1 MFALTRRQA
10 LITAALPL
18 LGRLGQT
25 QAAVDLASG
34 QVRVVVPYP
43 AGGPTDTIARLLS
56 DGLRKGLGATCLVI
70 NQPGA
75 SGMIGTRMVA
85 AAEPDGHTLL
95 LGNNQTHGSNM
106 LLVKEPGYDAFADF
120 KPVLG
125 IAAMQHL
132 LVTRRD
138 HPAGSLAELIARGK
152 KAPLTFGSTGN
163 GSASHL
169 ALELFRATTH
179 IQAVHVP
186 YRGSAQ
192 VLPDL
197 IGGRLDGW
205 FSTLP
210 SVIGQLRSGTLKAFV
225 VASAT
230 RAPQMPEVPTLAE
243 QGVANCEA
251 DAWSALFAPSK
262 VSAVV
267 LDKLS
272 EATQVTFGSAS
283 ARAALTEAGFLPK
296 PVPSGPMASFMKE
309 DLERWRAVVRT
320 ANLSAE

>member
-1 MFALTRRQA
+1 MFTLTRRQA
-10 LITAALPL
+10 LMAAALPFM
-18 LGRLGQT
+18 GQA
-25 QAAVDLASG
+25 QAAVDFSG
-34 QVRVVVPYP
+34 KQVRVVVPYP
-43 AGGPTDTIARLLS
+43 AGGPTDAIARLLS
-56 DGLRKGLGATCLVI
+56 DGFRKSLGATCVVL
-70 NQPGA
+70 NQAGA

-106 LLVKEPGYDAFADF
+106 LLMKEPGYDAFLDF

-125 IAAMQHL
+125 IATMQHV
-132 LVTRRD
+132 LVTRKD

-169 ALELFRATTH
+169 ALELFRAATH
-179 IQAVHVP
+179 TQLVHVP

-210 SVIGQLRSGTLKAFV
+210 SVMAQLRGGMLKAFA
-225 VASAT
+225 VASGS
-230 RAPQMPEVPTLAE
+230 RAPQIPDVPTMAE

-251 DAWSALFAPSK
+251 DAWSALFAPSR
-262 VSAVV
+262 VSAAV
-267 LDKLS
+267 LDRLS
-272 EATQVTFGSAS
+272 EATHATFGSAS
-283 ARAALTEAGFLPK
+283 ARAVLTEAGFLPK
-296 PVPSGPMASFMKE
+296 LVQSGAMTSFMKE
-309 DLERWRAVVRT
+309 DLERWREVVRT
-320 ANLSAE
+320 ANVSIE

>member
-10 LITAALPL
+10 LITAALPF
-18 LGRLGQT
+18 LGSA
-25 QAAVDLASG
+25 QAAVDLSSK
-34 QVRVVVPYP
+34 QLRVVVPYP
-43 AGGPTDTIARLLS
+43 AGGPTDLVARLLA
-56 DGLRKGLGATCLVI
+56 DGFRKSLGATCLVI

-75 SGMIGTRMVA
+75 SGMIGTRTVA

-106 LLVKEPGYDAFADF
+106 LLVKEPGYDAFLDF

-125 IAAMQHL
+125 IAAMQHV
-132 LVTRRD
+132 LVTHKD
-138 HPAGSLAELIARGK
+138 HAAGSLAELIAKGR

-169 ALELFRATTH
+169 ALELFRSATH

-210 SVIGQLRSGTLKAFV
+210 SVYPQLRSGMLKAFA

-230 RAPQMPEVPTLAE
+230 RAPQMPEVPTMAE

-251 DAWSALFAPSK
+251 DAWSALFVPSRVAP
-262 VSAVV
+262 AV
-267 LDKLS
+267 LEKLS
-272 EATQVTFGSAS
+272 EATNATFGSAS
-283 ARAALTEAGFLPK
+283 ARATLTEAGFLPK
-296 PVPSGPMASFMKE
+296 VVQSTAMTTFMKD
-309 DLERWRAVVRT
+309 DLDRWKEVVRT